1 MWQYVATL
9 IKVILNKSD
18 VKYRNTLV
26 YLDQYMCKVLRLWNS
41 QGCETVYVYKYL
53 LKMETLK
60 QSGPWSSLG
69 THGSLVVIWWLC
81 ISSSG
86 EDRNFIHGANVG
98 PTWGRQKFYVKF
110 DLEGQGQLPSKN
122 NRDINQG
129 NLHLW
134 SKFCDPSWNGWWV
147 MVWTS
152 SKWGKCWLLSKHLTL
167 KVMVNHSTKQ

>member
-26 YLDQYMCKVLRLWNS
+26 CLDQYMCKVLRLWNS
-41 QGCETVYVYKYL
+41 RDCETVYVYKYL
-53 LKMETLK
+53 QKMETLK

-98 PTWGRQKFYVKF
+98 PTRGRQKFYVKF
-110 DLEGQGQLPSKN
+110 DLEGQGQLGPSTLAVPEQLSNGGGKN
-122 NRDINQG
+122 VGHSPAESGTDFWA
-129 NLHLW
+129 LCTTSATLW
-134 SKFCDPSWNGWWV
+134 P
-147 MVWTS
+147 
-152 SKWGKCWLLSKHLTL
+152 L
-167 KVMVNHSTKQ
+167 